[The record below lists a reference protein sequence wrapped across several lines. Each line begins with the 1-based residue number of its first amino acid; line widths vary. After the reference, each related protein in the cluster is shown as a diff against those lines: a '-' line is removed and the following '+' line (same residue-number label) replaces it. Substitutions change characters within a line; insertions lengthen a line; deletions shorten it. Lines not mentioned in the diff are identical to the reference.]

1 LSFHLAGIIPV
12 ANRPLDFN
20 MDWHD
25 CLMPLAPNFYAI
37 ERAVL
42 ECAYAGCE
50 TIWIVADDDTTPLVR
65 HRLGDYIQDPVWLG
79 RKNKFPSQ
87 SRKPIPIFYVPSSK
101 KHKNKNH
108 SISWNILHGARTAY
122 DISAD
127 LSKWVA
133 PNRFYVSFCHGVYS
147 TEVLRPARL
156 EISKD
161 INFALTFRDK
171 SFATNDLLGFTFNI
185 KQMGEAIEL
194 YKDVDNSL
202 LWGEDL
208 EDQLK
213 YYQDNFTLDKIFGH
227 VIIDI
232 DEGLELPW
240 HYQID
245 SWASYCQF
253 LASDE
258 KSEMRHPGKLV
269 ISYREFNPV
278 GEDSE

>member
-1 LSFHLAGIIPV
+1 MSFHLAGIIPV
-12 ANRPLDFN
+12 ANEPLDFD
-20 MDWHD
+20 MEWHD

-65 HRLGDYIQDPVWLG
+65 HRLGDYVQDPVWLG
-79 RKNKFPSQ
+79 RKNRFPSL
-87 SRKPIPIFYVPSSK
+87 SRRPIPIFYVPSSK
-101 KHKNKNH
+101 EHENKKH
-108 SISWNILHGARTAY
+108 SISWNILHGAKTAY
-122 DISAD
+122 DISAE

-133 PNRFYVSFCHGVYS
+133 PNRFYVTFCHGVYS
-147 TEVLRPARL
+147 TEVLRPIRK

-161 INFALTFRDK
+161 INFALTFGDK
-171 SFATNDLLGFTFNI
+171 SFATNDLLAFTFNI
-185 KQMGEAIEL
+185 EQMEEALQL
-194 YKDVDNSL
+194 YKSVDNSL

-213 YYQDNFTLDKIFGH
+213 YYRDNFTLDKVFGC

-258 KSEMRHPGKLV
+258 KSEMKHPGELV

-278 GEDSE
+278 GENNE

>member
-12 ANRPLDFN
+12 ANEPLDFD
-20 MDWHD
+20 MEWHD

-65 HRLGDYIQDPVWLG
+65 HRLGDYVQDPVWLG
-79 RKNKFPSQ
+79 RKNRFPSL
-87 SRKPIPIFYVPSSK
+87 SRRPIPIFYVPSSK
-101 KHKNKNH
+101 EHENKKH
-108 SISWNILHGARTAY
+108 SISWNILHGAKTAY
-122 DISAD
+122 DISAE

-133 PNRFYVSFCHGVYS
+133 PNRFYVTFCHGVYS
-147 TEVLRPARL
+147 TEVLRPIRK

-161 INFALTFRDK
+161 INFALTFGDK
-171 SFATNDLLGFTFNI
+171 SFATNDLLAFTFNI
-185 KQMGEAIEL
+185 EQMEEALQL
-194 YKDVDNSL
+194 YKSVDNSL

-213 YYQDNFTLDKIFGH
+213 YYRDNFTLDKVFGC

-258 KSEMRHPGKLV
+258 KSEMKHPGELV

-278 GEDSE
+278 GEDNE

>member
-1 LSFHLAGIIPV
+1 MSFHLAGIIPV
-12 ANRPLDFN
+12 ANEPLDFD
-20 MDWHD
+20 MEWHD

-65 HRLGDYIQDPVWLG
+65 HRLGDYVQDPVGLG
-79 RKNKFPSQ
+79 RKNKFPSL
-87 SRKPIPIFYVPSSK
+87 SRRPVPIFYVPSSK
-101 KHKNKNH
+101 EHENKKH
-108 SISWNILHGARTAY
+108 SISWNILHGAKTAY
-122 DISAD
+122 DISAE

-133 PNRFYVSFCHGVYS
+133 PNRFYVTFCHGVYS
-147 TEVLRPARL
+147 TEVLRPIRK

-161 INFALTFRDK
+161 INFALTFGDK
-171 SFATNDLLGFTFNI
+171 SFATNDLLAFTFNI
-185 KQMGEAIEL
+185 EQMEEALQL
-194 YKDVDNSL
+194 YKSVDNSL

-213 YYQDNFTLDKIFGH
+213 YYRDNFTLDKVFGC

-258 KSEMRHPGKLV
+258 KSEMKHPGELV

-278 GEDSE
+278 GENNE

>member
-12 ANRPLDFN
+12 ANEPLDFD
-20 MDWHD
+20 MEWHD

-65 HRLGDYIQDPVWLG
+65 HRLGDYVQDPVGLG
-79 RKNKFPSQ
+79 RKNKFPSL
-87 SRKPIPIFYVPSSK
+87 SRRPVPIFYVPSSK
-101 KHKNKNH
+101 EHENKKH
-108 SISWNILHGARTAY
+108 SISWNILHGAKTAY
-122 DISAD
+122 DISAE

-133 PNRFYVSFCHGVYS
+133 PNRFYVTFCHGVYS
-147 TEVLRPARL
+147 TEVLRPIRK

-161 INFALTFRDK
+161 INFALTFGDK
-171 SFATNDLLGFTFNI
+171 SFATNDLLAFTFNI
-185 KQMGEAIEL
+185 EQMEEALQL
-194 YKDVDNSL
+194 YKSVDNSL

-213 YYQDNFTLDKIFGH
+213 YYRDNFTLDKVFGC

-258 KSEMRHPGKLV
+258 KSEMKHPGELV

-278 GEDSE
+278 GENNE

>member
-1 LSFHLAGIIPV
+1 MSFHLAGIIPV
-12 ANRPLDFN
+12 ANEPLDFD
-20 MDWHD
+20 MEWHD

-65 HRLGDYIQDPVWLG
+65 HRLGDYVQDPVGLG
-79 RKNKFPSQ
+79 RKNKFPSL
-87 SRKPIPIFYVPSSK
+87 SRRPVPIFYVPSSK
-101 KHKNKNH
+101 EHENKKH
-108 SISWNILHGARTAY
+108 SISWNILHGAKTAY
-122 DISAD
+122 DISAE

-133 PNRFYVSFCHGVYS
+133 PNRFYVTFCHGVYS
-147 TEVLRPARL
+147 AEVLRPIRK

-161 INFALTFRDK
+161 INFALTFGDK
-171 SFATNDLLGFTFNI
+171 SFATNDLLAFTFNI
-185 KQMGEAIEL
+185 EQMEEALQL
-194 YKDVDNSL
+194 YKSVDNSL

-213 YYQDNFTLDKIFGH
+213 YYRDNFTLDKVFGC

-258 KSEMRHPGKLV
+258 KSEMKHPGELV

-278 GEDSE
+278 GENNE

>member
-1 LSFHLAGIIPV
+1 MSFHLAGIIPV
-12 ANRPLDFN
+12 ANRPLDFD

-65 HRLGDYIQDPVWLG
+65 HRLGDYIQDPVWIG

-87 SRKPIPIFYVPSSK
+87 SRKPIPIFYVPSAR
-101 KHKNKNH
+101 KHKNKKH

-147 TEVLRPARL
+147 TEILRPVRL

-161 INFALTFRDK
+161 INFALTFDDK

-185 KQMGEAIEL
+185 EQMNTAIDL
-194 YKDVDNSL
+194 YKDIDNSL

-213 YYQDNFTLDKIFGH
+213 YYQDNFTLDKVFGH

-232 DEGLELPW
+232 EEGLELPW
-240 HYQID
+240 YYQID
-245 SWASYCQF
+245 SWTSYCHF

-258 KSEMRHPGKLV
+258 KYEMRHPGKLV